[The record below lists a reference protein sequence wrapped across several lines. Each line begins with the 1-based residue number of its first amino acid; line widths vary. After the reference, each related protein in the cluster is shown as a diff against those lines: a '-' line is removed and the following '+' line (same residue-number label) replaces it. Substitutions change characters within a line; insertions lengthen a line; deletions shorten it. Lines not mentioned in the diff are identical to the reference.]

1 VDRPRIVVT
10 LTNPERTT
18 DAAVA
23 RVKNARYLEAVE
35 RAGGAPVA
43 VDDATPADRLRTALT
58 SMDGLLISG
67 GPDLDPALYG
77 EQVNGSHAPDPGRDA
92 VDIAAF
98 RAAEAAD
105 APVLG
110 ICRGLQAINV
120 FSGGSLVQHVEGHES
135 LPYPAAAGSAHAMTL
150 QSGTLLW
157 SVNGGA
163 PELVVN
169 TYHHQAITPERLA
182 PGLRATASATSPI
195 GDLVEALES
204 RDPGRWLVGVQ
215 CHPERLE
222 SSPAVL
228 ERLWTAFV
236 AAAAAHAARRSTAA
250 GHPG

>member
-35 RAGGAPVA
+35 RAGGAAVA

-163 PELVVN
+163 SELVVN

>member
-1 VDRPRIVVT
+1 MVT

-18 DAAVA
+18 DPSVA
-23 RVKNARYLEAVE
+23 RAKNARYLEAVE

-43 VDDATPADRLRTALT
+43 VDDATPAGGLRTALS

-77 EQVNGSHAPDPGRDA
+77 EGVNGSHAPDPGRDA
-92 VDIAAF
+92 VDNAAF

-135 LPYPAAAGSAHAMTL
+135 APYPSAPGSAHAMSV
-150 QSGTLLW
+150 QPGTLLW
-157 SVNGGA
+157 SVTGG
-163 PELVVN
+163 ESQLLVN

-182 PGLRATASATSPI
+182 SGLRATASATSPI
-195 GDLVEALES
+195 GELVEALES

-215 CHPERLE
+215 CHPERVE

-236 AAAAAHAARRSTAA
+236 AAAAAHAARRRAAA
-250 GHPG
+250 GQS